1 MPSTVDLLQKLALLT
16 VLPEELLARLPE
28 RMIERQFEQGSVL
41 FHKGDPGGTMLVI
54 LSGWVAVVLEHDD
67 GSREILNQLGPGEA
81 LGQMSLIEPAARTAG
96 ATAVSPVTALEL
108 KAEDFQDLIAG
119 QPEAVMEALKTV
131 SHQLRLGYLDILK
144 ETRIFNGLPEDIIS
158 SLARKLTVEHL
169 QNDQTLFQK
178 GDPGD
183 SLYIINEGALKIV
196 TTDAAGEELV
206 LNNVGAGDSIGEMSL
221 IDQEPR
227 SASVIATMPTTL
239 LKLSRGDFMEAIQDQ
254 PTIALEVMKNI
265 SGRLRFATTYIE
277 QAIEWS
283 KRIAVGDYS
292 FALNQIETSQSTVPR
307 GEQANEAR
315 ATELLA
321 AFFQMVRGVQER
333 EESLKQQLRQ
343 LTIEIDEVKRKQ
355 EVQNLTGSES
365 FSDLKK
371 QAQRLREQRDEDE

>member
-1 MPSTVDLLQKLALLT
+1 MPSTVDLLEKIALLT
-16 VLPEELLARLPE
+16 VLPEDILARLPE
-28 RMIERQFEQGSVL
+28 RMTERKFAQGDML
-41 FHKGDPGGTMLVI
+41 FHKGDPGGTMLLI
-54 LSGWVAVVLEHDD
+54 LDGLVAIILEHDD
-67 GSREILNQLGPGEA
+67 GNQEILNQLGLGEA
-81 LGQMSLIEPAARTAG
+81 LGQMSLIEPSARTAA

-108 KAEDFQDLIAG
+108 KAEDFQAIIDG

-131 SHQLRLGYLDILK
+131 SHQMRLGYLDILK
-144 ETRIFNGLPEDIIS
+144 ETRIFSGLPEDIVS
-158 SLARKLTVEHL
+158 SIARKLTVEHL
-169 QNDQTLFQK
+169 QNDQSLFHK
-178 GDPGD
+178 GEAGD
-183 SLYIINEGALKIV
+183 SLYIIDEGALKIV
-196 TTDAAGEELV
+196 TTDAAGGELV

-221 IDQEPR
+221 IDEEPR

-239 LKLSRGDFMEAIQDQ
+239 LKLSRGDFMAAIQDQ

-283 KRIAVGDYS
+283 KKIAVGDYS
-292 FALNQIETSQSTVPR
+292 FALNQIETSQSTVAR
-307 GEQANEAR
+307 GQQANEAR

-355 EVQNLTGSES
+355 EVQNLTGSEF